1 MLKWILRLFKNN
13 NTDSVNKTEPSNSGN
28 SPSRSES
35 SIKKIALI
43 VGHGNGDSGAMG
55 WNRFAEFDYNSIVA
69 EEIANSETGKEVKV
83 FYRGSSGIVG
93 VAMKAVAYSPDLSME
108 LHLNA
113 FNGKAVGCEVL
124 CLSGDEQSSS
134 IGRSFASSF
143 TQKFNRKLRREKG
156 INWITKA
163 DRGYSSLKAVSS
175 IKHSILVE
183 PFFIDTKEEWIE
195 PITYAEF
202 LKEWIKSL

>member
-1 MLKWILRLFKNN
+1 MNWFK
-13 NTDSVNKTEPSNSGN
+13 KIFKKK
-28 SPSRSES
+28 ES
-35 SIKKIALI
+35 TSIPAKSQAVGSIKKIALI

-55 WNRFAEFDYNSIVA
+55 WNRFAEFVYNSTVA
-69 EEIANSETGKEVKV
+69 EEIASSEIGKEIKV

-93 VAMKAVAYSPDLSME
+93 VAMKAVAHNPDLSIE

-124 CLSGDEQSSS
+124 CLDGDEQSA
-134 IGRSFASSF
+134 IVGRSFANAF

-156 INWITKA
+156 INWITSS
-163 DRGYSSLKAVSS
+163 DRGYSSLKAVSP

-195 PITYAEF
+195 PIAYAEF
-202 LKEWIKSL
+202 LKEWIRSL